1 MGYAFCIAAFNI
13 GRSLNKNILKT
24 EEMEMYELIE
34 RINDAA
40 DVKKFKV
47 EELDKLA
54 AEIREALFNR
64 LTKIGGHFGPNF
76 GIVEAEIALHYVFNS
91 PVDQFVFDVSHQS
104 YPHKI
109 LTGRKAGYIYDEHF
123 FEDSGYTNPDE
134 SEHDLFNVG
143 HTSTSISLASG
154 LAKARDLKGEKKN
167 VIAVIGDGSLSG
179 GEAMEALNVAGS
191 ELDSNFIIVVNDN
204 EMAIAENHGGIY
216 KNLAEL
222 RNTEGKAAN
231 NIFKAFGLD
240 YMYVEKGN
248 DIPALI
254 EAFNRV
260 KDIDHPIVVH
270 IHTTK
275 GLGYQPAVEHKEAW
289 HWCMP
294 FDRETGLPTVDF
306 GDGEDYTSMTA
317 KYIMDKAKKDKD
329 FLVITPAMPM
339 TGGLSEDLRKELGSQ
354 YIDVGIA
361 EEQAVAMASGAARN
375 GAKPLVI
382 TNTTFIQRT
391 YDQISQDVCIN
402 RSAVTIL
409 LNYTSFAGL
418 TDVTH
423 LGIFGISAFS
433 NIPNLQILAPSS
445 KSEYLNMLDW
455 ALDQNEHPVMILI
468 PGNAVTDREADRDYS
483 NIGRFKVEQQGEKV
497 AILALG
503 DFYQMGESLAAAVK
517 EKLGFEPTLINPRFA
532 STIDT
537 ELLEQLKEKHS
548 LIVTLED
555 GILDGG
561 FGQKIDAYYSTSDVK
576 VKNYGLEKKFYD
588 RYDPAKLLEELGMTN
603 EAMVDDIREL
613 L

>member
-1 MGYAFCIAAFNI
+1 
-13 GRSLNKNILKT
+13 
-24 EEMEMYELIE
+24 MYEFIE
-34 RINDAA
+34 RINEAA

-47 EELDKLA
+47 EELDQLA
-54 AEIREALFNR
+54 EEIREALFNR

-76 GIVEAEIALHYVFNS
+76 GMVEAEIAMHYVFHS

-109 LTGRKAGYIYDEHF
+109 LTGRKAGYIYDDHF
-123 FEDSGYTNPDE
+123 FEDSGYTNPGE

-154 LAKARDLKGEKKN
+154 LAKARDLKGEKRN

-191 ELDSNFIIVVNDN
+191 ELNSNFIILVNDN

-216 KNLAEL
+216 RNLAEL
-222 RNTEGKAAN
+222 RKTDGKAEN
-231 NIFKAFGLD
+231 NIFRAFGLD

-361 EEQAVAMASGAARN
+361 EEQAVAMASGAVRN

-402 RSAVTIL
+402 GSAVTIL

-455 ALDQNEHPVMILI
+455 ALDQNEHPVIILI
-468 PGNAVTDREADRDYS
+468 PGNTVTDREADRDYS

>member
-1 MGYAFCIAAFNI
+1 
-13 GRSLNKNILKT
+13 
-24 EEMEMYELIE
+24 MYEFIE
-34 RINDAA
+34 RINEAA

-47 EELDKLA
+47 EELDQLA
-54 AEIREALFNR
+54 EEIREALFNR

-76 GIVEAEIALHYVFNS
+76 GMVEAEIAMHYVFHS

-109 LTGRKAGYIYDEHF
+109 LTGRKEGYIYDDHF
-123 FEDSGYTNPDE
+123 FEDSGYTNPGE

-154 LAKARDLKGEKKN
+154 LAKARDLKGEKRN

-191 ELDSNFIIVVNDN
+191 ELNSNFIILVNDN

-216 KNLAEL
+216 RNLAEL
-222 RNTEGKAAN
+222 RKTDGKAEN
-231 NIFKAFGLD
+231 NIFRAFGLD

-402 RSAVTIL
+402 GSAVTIL

-548 LIVTLED
+548 LIVILED

>member
-1 MGYAFCIAAFNI
+1 
-13 GRSLNKNILKT
+13 
-24 EEMEMYELIE
+24 MYEFIE
-34 RINDAA
+34 RINEAA

-47 EELDKLA
+47 EELDQLA
-54 AEIREALFNR
+54 EEIREALFNR

-76 GIVEAEIALHYVFNS
+76 GMVEAEIAMHYVFHS

-109 LTGRKAGYIYDEHF
+109 LTGRKAGYIYDDHF
-123 FEDSGYTNPDE
+123 FEDSGYTNPGE

-154 LAKARDLKGEKKN
+154 LAKARDLKGEKRN

-191 ELDSNFIIVVNDN
+191 ELNSNFIILVNDN

-216 KNLAEL
+216 RNLAEL
-222 RNTEGKAAN
+222 RKTDGKAEN
-231 NIFKAFGLD
+231 NIFRAFGLD

-254 EAFNRV
+254 EAFTRV

-402 RSAVTIL
+402 GSAVTIL

>member
-1 MGYAFCIAAFNI
+1 
-13 GRSLNKNILKT
+13 
-24 EEMEMYELIE
+24 MYEFIE
-34 RINDAA
+34 RINEAA

-47 EELDKLA
+47 EELDQLA
-54 AEIREALFNR
+54 EEIREALFNR

-76 GIVEAEIALHYVFNS
+76 GMVEAEIAMHYVFHS

-109 LTGRKAGYIYDEHF
+109 LTGRKAGYIYDDHF
-123 FEDSGYTNPDE
+123 FEDSGYTNPGE

-154 LAKARDLKGEKKN
+154 LAKARDLKGEKRN

-191 ELDSNFIIVVNDN
+191 ELNSNFIILVNDN

-216 KNLAEL
+216 RNLAEL
-222 RNTEGKAAN
+222 RKTDGKAEN
-231 NIFKAFGLD
+231 NIFRAFGLD

-402 RSAVTIL
+402 GGAVTIL

>member
-1 MGYAFCIAAFNI
+1 
-13 GRSLNKNILKT
+13 
-24 EEMEMYELIE
+24 MYEFIE
-34 RINDAA
+34 RINEAA

-47 EELDKLA
+47 EELDQLA
-54 AEIREALFNR
+54 EEIREALFNR

-76 GIVEAEIALHYVFNS
+76 GMVEAEIAMHYVFHS

-109 LTGRKAGYIYDEHF
+109 LTGRKAGYIYDDHF
-123 FEDSGYTNPDE
+123 FEDSGYTNPGE

-154 LAKARDLKGEKKN
+154 LAKARDLKGEKRN

-191 ELDSNFIIVVNDN
+191 ELNSNFIILVNDN

-216 KNLAEL
+216 RNLAEL
-222 RNTEGKAAN
+222 RKTDGKAEN
-231 NIFKAFGLD
+231 NIFRAFGLD

-306 GDGEDYTSMTA
+306 GNGEDYTSMTA

-402 RSAVTIL
+402 GSAVTIL

>member
-1 MGYAFCIAAFNI
+1 
-13 GRSLNKNILKT
+13 
-24 EEMEMYELIE
+24 MYEFIE
-34 RINDAA
+34 RINEAA

-47 EELDKLA
+47 EELDQLA
-54 AEIREALFNR
+54 EEIREALFNR

-76 GIVEAEIALHYVFNS
+76 GMVEAEIAMHYVFHS

-109 LTGRKAGYIYDEHF
+109 LTGRKAGYIYDDHF
-123 FEDSGYTNPDE
+123 FEDSGYTNPGE

-154 LAKARDLKGEKKN
+154 LAKARDLKGEKRN

-191 ELDSNFIIVVNDN
+191 ELNSNFIILVNDN

-216 KNLAEL
+216 RNLAEL
-222 RNTEGKAAN
+222 RKTDGKAEN
-231 NIFKAFGLD
+231 NIFRAFGLD

-402 RSAVTIL
+402 GSAVTIL

>member
-1 MGYAFCIAAFNI
+1 
-13 GRSLNKNILKT
+13 
-24 EEMEMYELIE
+24 MYEFIE
-34 RINDAA
+34 RINEAA

-47 EELDKLA
+47 EELDQLA
-54 AEIREALFNR
+54 EEIREALFNR

-76 GIVEAEIALHYVFNS
+76 GMVEAEIAMHYVFHS

-109 LTGRKAGYIYDEHF
+109 LTGRKAGYIYDDHF
-123 FEDSGYTNPDE
+123 FEDSGYTNPGE

-154 LAKARDLKGEKKN
+154 LAKARDLKGEKRN

-191 ELDSNFIIVVNDN
+191 ELNSNFIILVNDN

-216 KNLAEL
+216 RNLAEL
-222 RNTEGKAAN
+222 RKTDGKAEN
-231 NIFKAFGLD
+231 NIFRAFGLD

-402 RSAVTIL
+402 GSAVTIL

-468 PGNAVTDREADRDYS
+468 PGNVVTDREADRDYS

>member
-1 MGYAFCIAAFNI
+1 
-13 GRSLNKNILKT
+13 
-24 EEMEMYELIE
+24 MYEFIE
-34 RINDAA
+34 RINEAA

-47 EELDKLA
+47 EELDQLA
-54 AEIREALFNR
+54 EEIREALFNR

-76 GIVEAEIALHYVFNS
+76 GMVEAEIAMHYVFHS

-109 LTGRKAGYIYDEHF
+109 LTGRKAGYIYDDHF
-123 FEDSGYTNPDE
+123 FEDSGYTNPGE

-154 LAKARDLKGEKKN
+154 LAKARDLKGEKRN

-191 ELDSNFIIVVNDN
+191 ELNSNFIILVNDN

-216 KNLAEL
+216 RNLAEL
-222 RNTEGKAAN
+222 RKTDGKAEN
-231 NIFKAFGLD
+231 NIFRAFGLD

-402 RSAVTIL
+402 GSAVTIL

-503 DFYQMGESLAAAVK
+503 DFYQMGESLAATVK

>member
-1 MGYAFCIAAFNI
+1 
-13 GRSLNKNILKT
+13 
-24 EEMEMYELIE
+24 MYEFIE
-34 RINDAA
+34 RINEAA

-47 EELDKLA
+47 EELDQLA
-54 AEIREALFNR
+54 EEIREALFNR

-76 GIVEAEIALHYVFNS
+76 GMVEAEIAMHYVFHS

-109 LTGRKAGYIYDEHF
+109 LTGRKAGYIYDDHF
-123 FEDSGYTNPDE
+123 FEDSGYTNPGE

-154 LAKARDLKGEKKN
+154 LAKARDLKGEKRN

-191 ELDSNFIIVVNDN
+191 ELNSNFIILVNDN

-216 KNLAEL
+216 RNLAEL
-222 RNTEGKAAN
+222 RKTDGKAEN
-231 NIFKAFGLD
+231 NIFRAFGLD

-254 EAFNRV
+254 EAFTRV

-402 RSAVTIL
+402 GSAVTIL

-503 DFYQMGESLAAAVK
+503 DFYQMGESLATAVK

>member
-1 MGYAFCIAAFNI
+1 
-13 GRSLNKNILKT
+13 
-24 EEMEMYELIE
+24 MYEFIE
-34 RINDAA
+34 RINEAA

-47 EELDKLA
+47 EELDQLA
-54 AEIREALFNR
+54 EEIREALFNR

-76 GIVEAEIALHYVFNS
+76 GMVEAEIAMHYVFHS

-109 LTGRKAGYIYDEHF
+109 LTGRKAGYIYDDHF
-123 FEDSGYTNPDE
+123 FEDSGYTNPGE

-154 LAKARDLKGEKKN
+154 LAKARDLKGEKRN

-179 GEAMEALNVAGS
+179 REAMEALNVAGS
-191 ELDSNFIIVVNDN
+191 ELNSNFIILVNDN

-216 KNLAEL
+216 RNLAEL
-222 RNTEGKAAN
+222 RKTDGKAEN
-231 NIFKAFGLD
+231 NIFRAFGLD

-260 KDIDHPIVVH
+260 KDINHPIVVH

-402 RSAVTIL
+402 GSAVTIL

>member
-1 MGYAFCIAAFNI
+1 
-13 GRSLNKNILKT
+13 
-24 EEMEMYELIE
+24 MYEFIE
-34 RINDAA
+34 RINEAA

-47 EELDKLA
+47 EELDQLA
-54 AEIREALFNR
+54 EEIREALFNR

-76 GIVEAEIALHYVFNS
+76 GMVEAEIAMHYVFNS

-109 LTGRKAGYIYDEHF
+109 LTGRKAGYIYDDHF

-154 LAKARDLKGEKKN
+154 LAKARDLKGEKRN

-191 ELDSNFIIVVNDN
+191 ELNSNFIILVNDN

-216 KNLAEL
+216 RNLAEL
-222 RNTEGKAAN
+222 RKTDGKAEN
-231 NIFKAFGLD
+231 NIFRAFGLD

-402 RSAVTIL
+402 GSAVTIL

-468 PGNAVTDREADRDYS
+468 PGNEVTDREADRDYS
-483 NIGRFKVEQQGEKV
+483 DIGKFKVEHQGEKV

-503 DFYQMGESLAAAVK
+503 DFYQMGESLAGAVK
-517 EKLGFEPTLINPRFA
+517 ERLGFEPTLINPRFA

-537 ELLEQLKEKHS
+537 ELLEQLKENHR
-548 LIVTLED
+548 LVVTLED

-561 FGQKIDAYYSTSDVK
+561 FGQKIAAYYATSDIK

-603 EAMVDDIREL
+603 EAMVEDIRKL